1 MKFSF
6 DMSLRSN
13 FQIENL
19 GQKSLP
25 KDAVDSLIKEG
36 YFKLFIPKALGG
48 LELNL
53 IEACELLKETAF
65 INPSL
70 GWVHNLGAGANYF
83 CGFFDKPTATEIFK
97 PHNVITCGSGR
108 PTGTYKETSRSFIL
122 NGSWDKCSGANFA
135 TYLTCVAV
143 SEINPKELK
152 TFILPSKEIPLTDDW
167 NTFGLKAS
175 SSYSFALKQQSIPKN
190 FEFEINTIKSFHTY
204 PIYDVP
210 FELFA
215 RICLSATFEGI
226 ALRFIEDLSNEIRNP
241 NETFKN
247 SLSELHSAVEINNG
261 TRIEVAKL
269 IFQSKKYTQTKDCT
283 LKMNNLS
290 QTHWDIFRMAT
301 TLFYHAGVRI
311 TEENSPA
318 NWTFRDLCTAIQ
330 HYMLK

>member
-1 MKFSF
+1 
-6 DMSLRSN
+6 MSLRSN
-13 FQIENL
+13 FQIKNL

-25 KDAVDSLIKEG
+25 KDAVDSLIKDG
-36 YFKLFIPKALGG
+36 YFKLFVPKALGG

-83 CGFFDKPTATEIFK
+83 CGFFDQPTATEIFK

-143 SEINPKELK
+143 SEVNPKVLK

-226 ALRFIEDLSNEIRNP
+226 ARRLLLDTAAEIRN
-241 NETFKN
+241 K
-247 SLSELHSAVEINNG
+247 SEDFQKVWQTINQ
-261 TRIEVAKL
+261 KL
-269 IFQSKKYTQTKDCT
+269 NT
-283 LKMNNLS
+283 LKSDRDMLSVELFELAVNNKPKNFDSHFSQLS
-290 QTHWDIFRMAT
+290 QHHSTVFTLAT
-301 TLFYHAGVRI
+301 QLYYHAGMRI
-311 TEENSPA
+311 AEEESPA
-318 NWTFRDLCTAIQ
+318 NWSFRDLLTAGQ
-330 HYMLK
+330 HYLLK